1 MNLELTDTI
10 LRWVIPAFS
19 ILLFVMAW
27 KTIKEDR

>member
-19 ILLFVMAW
+19 ILLLVMAW
-27 KTIKEDR
+27 KTFKEDQ